1 MGIGSKLKRMVSV
14 MFFLSKRGQMV
25 SGETIKWILV
35 VLIVVAVGFAI
46 RNIVV
51 RAAG

>member
-1 MGIGSKLKRMVSV
+1 MVGLRFGKMEEA
-14 MFFLSKRGQMV
+14 MFFPLSKRGELV

-35 VLIVVAVGFAI
+35 ILVIVAVGFAI
-46 RNIVV
+46 RNIVS